1 MPLLLLPLVVLGLL
15 LLWAV
20 LLPVLLLQRYR
31 MGRARQ
37 RAIGWVVST
46 NAWALLV
53 SVVGFIGGAWISG
66 HWVPQALA
74 YATVGLLVGVLL
86 GLVGLWSSRFES
98 GSERYHYTPNRWLI
112 LLLTLLVAGRLLLG
126 LWRAWH
132 RLRAGHDAAGVL
144 VDAGSLFAVGGVLL
158 GYYLAYSWGLRQRW
172 RAWRAAQRS
181 G

>member
-66 HWVPQALA
+66 HWVPQALS
-74 YATVGLLVGVLL
+74 YAAVGLLVGVLL
-86 GLVGLWSSRFES
+86 VSR
-98 GSERYHYTPNRWLI
+98 R
-112 LLLTLLVAGRLLLG
+112 
-126 LWRAWH
+126 
-132 RLRAGHDAAGVL
+132 
-144 VDAGSLFAVGGVLL
+144 
-158 GYYLAYSWGLRQRW
+158 
-172 RAWRAAQRS
+172 
-181 G
+181 

>member
-66 HWVPQALA
+66 HWVPQALS
-74 YATVGLLVGVLL
+74 YAAVGLLVGVLL
-86 GLVGLWSSRFES
+86 GLVGLWSSRFEP
-98 GSERYHYTPNRWLI
+98 GSQRYHYTPNRWLI
-112 LLLTLLVAGRLLLG
+112 LLLTLLVAGRLLIFFPG
-126 LWRAWH
+126 SYENNNY
-132 RLRAGHDAAGVL
+132 RLLDAYDGWN
-144 VDAGSLFAVGGVLL
+144 
-158 GYYLAYSWGLRQRW
+158 YLAVPIT
-172 RAWRAAQRS
+172 ADKD
-181 G
+181 